1 MIKSE
6 KYSLRKRLNQDAY
19 SISIINSEN
28 LFLNNSKSKL
38 SPFQNS
44 EASKII
50 NKSNSFQANT
60 DKHESLTIKKIR
72 KKRITK

>member
-50 NKSNSFQANT
+50 NKSNSF
-60 DKHESLTIKKIR
+60 
-72 KKRITK
+72 